1 MQVVSR
7 FVLALPA
14 RRHRHFLTHK
24 QHTQTHHWL
33 SRGLNQNR
41 RLLQLHT
48 PPPSL
53 HYVFQPPTIAD
64 YID

>member
-14 RRHRHFLTHK
+14 RRHRHFLTQTHAP
-24 QHTQTHHWL
+24 THHWL
-33 SRGLNQNR
+33 SGGLNQNR